1 MRSMAYPSDPRNP
14 PEARGRLTPEE
25 ADRLAAMFR
34 PSWEMYDAQAGPVQ
48 PGQGASPSTPS
59 GDLRPAQGD
68 GARPDARAPAPAP
81 VTALNGSHAT
91 ALSAP
96 AVPQQPESSVIVDSS
111 DILPSSRA
119 GAPVPTA
126 HTLVLSDPVGGVALR
141 GGPSAIPARTVPFS
155 PAPPAPRVATPLEM
169 AEFVEPDFVKPAKRM
184 GLGLWAGIGVAAA
197 AVIGIGVWLGS
208 SSEEK
213 HPAATPL
220 PERVHVAPPPV
231 PPPPPPPAETVA
243 SQPPAPVV
251 PAVPP
256 PSPPPATPSPP
267 VVTAPQPAIAAAAP
281 APISNTTQPAAAA
294 VAAPQKLF
302 VPPAPQRPTWVPPP
316 RPAVAPAPR
325 PKPASP
331 TIVRDA
337 PF

>member
-1 MRSMAYPSDPRNP
+1 MAYPSDPRNP

-34 PSWEMYDAQAGPVQ
+34 PSWEIDDAQAGPVQ
-48 PGQGASPSTPS
+48 PGLGASPSTEV
-59 GDLRPAQGD
+59 RPAQGD

-81 VTALNGSHAT
+81 VAALNGSH
-91 ALSAP
+91 LVAP
-96 AVPQQPESSVIVDSS
+96 VPVVPQQPESSVVVDSS

-119 GAPVPTA
+119 GAPVPTT
-126 HTLVLSDPVGGVALR
+126 HTLVLPDPVGSAAFR
-141 GGPSAIPARTVPFS
+141 GGPSAIPARTVPF
-155 PAPPAPRVATPLEM
+155 APAPRIATPLEM

-184 GLGLWAGIGVAAA
+184 GLGLWAGIGIAAA

-208 SSEEK
+208 SSDEK
-213 HPAATPL
+213 HTPAAPL

-251 PAVPP
+251 PVVPAAPP

-267 VVTAPQPAIAAAAP
+267 VVAAPQPAIAAATP

-294 VAAPQKLF
+294 AAPPQKLF

-316 RPAVAPAPR
+316 RPAVAPAQR